1 MGNVKK
7 YGNGGSKPMKGYNMG
22 GSTMGAGDGDMT
34 PQKAGMNNPRVGMVD
49 RFAKMGGTMGTT
61 DVMDVYKKGGGTK
74 KGMMRKTARRAY
86 KK

>member
-34 PQKAGMNNPRVGMVD
+34 PQKAGMRAMAEGGGL
-49 RFAKMGGTMGTT
+49 MGFL
-61 DVMDVYKKGGGTK
+61 KGGSVLDPMMYGGSNSK
-74 KGMMRKTARRAY
+74 KK
-86 KK
+86 

>member
-34 PQKAGMNNPRVGMVD
+34 PQKAGMREMAASGGL
-49 RFAKMGGTMGTT
+49 MGFLDGGSVLDPMT
-61 DVMDVYKKGGGTK
+61 KGGSK
-74 KGMMRKTARRAY
+74 K
-86 KK
+86 